1 MCAPLDQ
8 LLPLV
13 LSARLRGAYRQGPP
27 QGPTM
32 GPTMGPPQVSQ
43 LLVASIRFGYLYTRY
58 SR

>member
-1 MCAPLDQ
+1 M
-8 LLPLV
+8 
-13 LSARLRGAYRQGPP
+13 
-27 QGPTM
+27 GPTM